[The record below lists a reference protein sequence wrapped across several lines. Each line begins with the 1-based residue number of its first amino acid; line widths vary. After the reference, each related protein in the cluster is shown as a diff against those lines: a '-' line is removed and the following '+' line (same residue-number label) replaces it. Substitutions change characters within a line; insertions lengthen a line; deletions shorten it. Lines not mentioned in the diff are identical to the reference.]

1 LIQAHMDVV
10 FFIYGLAFVALGL
23 VVLVQPKEESRYEL
37 SRFIWLLALFGI
49 IHGALEWLDLWKV
62 VRGGN
67 ATLALLKVVFLFVSY
82 GFLFEFGRRLTRAIC
97 DKTPAIPDLVKK
109 MLGKPI
115 YGVVALGFL
124 FEFLMIPDGM
134 LAITIASRYFLG
146 FVGSSLAGIG
156 FLLCINKKREGKS
169 VLSWSVKYFV
179 LAAVAFI
186 LYGVLGGLVVPPA
199 DVIPA
204 NAFNDQWFL
213 ATFLLPVQLF
223 RATCAVLAA
232 IAIGSILRIF
242 HLEGRERF
250 QSALTLAKE
259 SEAKL
264 QEINSV
270 LADGVYVLDS
280 NGLVTFFNPEAERLL
295 GWTAAELLG
304 KNGHETFHY
313 KTPEGL
319 PISAEEC
326 PVHKTILTGKIYRSI
341 NDWLVRKDGSIIPV
355 SIVSSPII
363 HDGKVMGSVAA
374 FHDITSRQA
383 MEKALKASEQRF
395 RDTLE
400 NAPIGMAVAELG
412 GKFLQV
418 NQALCNVLG
427 YQREELLQ
435 LSFTE
440 ITHPDDLEISYANVE
455 KTLHGDI
462 DSYQMEKRYI
472 RKDGRLVWVQL
483 SVSIQ
488 NDDAGVPQYL
498 IGQIEDITES
508 KLAKQAL
515 RESEEKFRLISTSA
529 KDAIII
535 IGSSEEITYWNPAA
549 ENIFGYPASEAL
561 GKNMHKLI
569 TPSHHR
575 DDAHRGFA
583 HFRTSGEG
591 PVIGK
596 TLELTALRQNGEE
609 FPIELSISAFRIK
622 DQWQALGI
630 VRDISARK
638 KAEQEYKTIIQTTI
652 DGFLVVDA
660 HEGRFLDVN
669 DAYCRMLGY
678 TREEILRM
686 RTSDVEVMESPEQI
700 KQHNAELRKIGQ
712 SQFETR
718 HRGKDGKVIDVEISA
733 TYLDIRG
740 GVFIVFIRDISER
753 KRAEEQIRQLA
764 YYDTLTNLPNRRLML
779 DRLNQSV
786 SQAKRHQ
793 RSMAVVFL
801 DLDHF
806 KQINDTLGH
815 DVGDELLK
823 VAATRLNA
831 CVRSGDLVSRQGGD
845 EFVIVLAE
853 IAHPQDAAV
862 VAEKIVD
869 TLGQS
874 ISIKGHELKITT
886 SIGISVYPINGTD
899 DTLELMKKADLA
911 MYAAKEGGRNGY
923 RFYQN

>member
-1 LIQAHMDVV
+1 MDVV
-10 FFIYGLAFVALGL
+10 FFIYGLAFFALGL

-37 SRFIWLLALFGI
+37 PRFIWLLALFGLV
-49 IHGALEWLDLWKV
+49 HGTLEWLDLWRI
-62 VRGGN
+62 VRGN
-67 ATLALLKVVFLFVSY
+67 SATLSLLKVVFLFVSY
-82 GFLFEFGRRLTRAIC
+82 AFLFEFGRRLTQAIC
-97 DKTPAIPDLVKK
+97 DQTPAIPNSVGR

-124 FEFLMIPDGM
+124 FEFLMIPDGI

-146 FVGSSLAGIG
+146 FVGSSLASIG
-156 FLLCINKKREGKS
+156 FLLCLNKKREGKPA
-169 VLSWSVKYFV
+169 LSWSVKYFV

-204 NAFNDQWFL
+204 NVINDQWFL

-232 IAIGSILRIF
+232 IAIGNILRIF

-250 QSALTLAKE
+250 QSTLMLAKE

-295 GWTAAELLG
+295 GWSAAELLG

-326 PVHKTILTGKIYRSI
+326 PVHKTILTGQIYRSI
-341 NDWLVRKDGSIIPV
+341 NDWLVRKDGAIVPV

-472 RKDGRLVWVQL
+472 RKDGRQVWVQL

-488 NDDAGVPQYL
+488 YDDAGAPQYL

-515 RESEEKFRLISTSA
+515 RESEERFRLISTSA

-535 IGSSEEITYWNPAA
+535 IGSTEEITYWNPAA

-591 PVIGK
+591 AVIGK

-609 FPIELSISAFRIK
+609 FPIELSISAFKIK

-678 TREEILRM
+678 SREEILRM
-686 RTSDVEVMESPEQI
+686 RISDVEAMYSPEQI

-712 SQFETR
+712 AQFETR
-718 HRGKDGKVIDVEISA
+718 HRGKDGSFIDVEISA
-733 TYLDIRG
+733 TYLDLRG

-779 DRLNQSV
+779 DRLNLSI

-874 ISIKGHELKITT
+874 ITIKGHELKITT

-899 DTLELMKKADLA
+899 DTQELMKKADLA